1 MTRYTLTLPLKDNA
15 GRPVDHAHLAL
26 RAELLRDFG
35 GFTYSQTRG
44 QWRDEDEGDIY
55 EDESIVYIIDT
66 DRPDHD
72 RYMVEAAQRA
82 CTRASQVAVYLTAQK
97 LGSAVLVGP
106 A

>member
-44 QWRDEDEGDIY
+44 QWRD